1 MAFKKSLAALVLALP
16 LVLGMNL
23 YFSKNIDVLNVIV
36 LASPRPRSNNPAC
49 DFLEPIKTDLLDNLF
64 ENMCGDTVSLS
75 SPYYEHIYSK
85 NVQAHGALRLSF
97 HDAIGFSPKL
107 G

>member
-49 DFLEPIKTDLLDNLF
+49 DFLEPIKTDLLDRKS
-64 ENMCGDTVSLS
+64 V
-75 SPYYEHIYSK
+75 
-85 NVQAHGALRLSF
+85 V
-97 HDAIGFSPKL
+97 
-107 G
+107 